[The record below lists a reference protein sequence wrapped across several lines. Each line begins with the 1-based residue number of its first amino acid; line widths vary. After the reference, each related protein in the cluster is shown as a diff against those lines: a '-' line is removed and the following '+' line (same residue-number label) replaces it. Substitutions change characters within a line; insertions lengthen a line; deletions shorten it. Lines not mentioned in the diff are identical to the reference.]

1 MSLFQPHYPNNEEE
15 ANSVATM
22 IFHLFAFGSYASG
35 LLGAALADSKAGPLG
50 HHDCLMLIIR
60 LLCPVFS
67 YVTIT
72 IPGKYRTIL
81 YIGILY
87 AVGQAI
93 LAVGALSIGEK
104 THMEP
109 VRITMVMLMPVLMFM
124 FQHFGVDAIQTF
136 RSRLLAFS

>member
-1 MSLFQPHYPNNEEE
+1 
-15 ANSVATM
+15 
-22 IFHLFAFGSYASG
+22 
-35 LLGAALADSKAGPLG
+35 
-50 HHDCLMLIIR
+50 MLIIR

-109 VRITMVMLMPVLMFM
+109 VRITMLIAILRFIKMI
-124 FQHFGVDAIQTF
+124 QHFGVDTIQTF
-136 RSRLLAFS
+136 RSRSWASS